1 MSEVLEVIQYT
12 SPKFM
17 VLYPEHSVGKKYLV
31 FKGGRAS
38 TKSWSIAKAIID
50 HCCTYEGL
58 RVVCGREIMKSIDD
72 SSKKLLEDTIRRA
85 GKDDDFRI
93 TNSYIENLHTGATIK
108 FMGVRDNPKSIKG
121 LEGVDIFWGDE
132 ADSFSEE
139 SLDIICPTMRKKG
152 CKVIFSYNPQLP
164 TTPIE
169 KLQRDKADRCVTVFI
184 NYLEVLRFL
193 PPDVIAEAEECREK
207 EPEKYGWI
215 WLGEYRRQSQDT
227 YIPLGLVNDA
237 WTRAAKPSNDGI
249 VSGIDVGLFHD
260 RSVMVI
266 RQGATLLYAR
276 EWRNVD
282 NQLLCQQV
290 IGLCAK
296 WKVQKLA
303 VDSAGQGFAVY
314 QNLKNELRDMVVQ
327 VNAGVVARNQKKY
340 VRLRDEA
347 WGLAKEWLETGSFN
361 GQGRLEDWVTD
372 LTNIK
377 YFYDTK
383 GRYMIES
390 KKSYIGRGFH
400 STDWADALGY
410 SLLLRGVGPSE
421 SSYVPEGARS
431 ALFRRDAY
439 RAGYPADWMG
449 I

>member
-1 MSEVLEVIQYT
+1 
-12 SPKFM
+12 
-17 VLYPEHSVGKKYLV
+17 
-31 FKGGRAS
+31 
-38 TKSWSIAKAIID
+38 
-50 HCCTYEGL
+50 
-58 RVVCGREIMKSIDD
+58 
-72 SSKKLLEDTIRRA
+72 
-85 GKDDDFRI
+85 
-93 TNSYIENLHTGATIK
+93 
-108 FMGVRDNPKSIKG
+108 
-121 LEGVDIFWGDE
+121 
-132 ADSFSEE
+132 
-139 SLDIICPTMRKKG
+139 
-152 CKVIFSYNPQLP
+152 
-164 TTPIE
+164 
-169 KLQRDKADRCVTVFI
+169 
-184 NYLEVLRFL
+184 
-193 PPDVIAEAEECREK
+193 
-207 EPEKYGWI
+207 
-215 WLGEYRRQSQDT
+215 
-227 YIPLGLVNDA
+227 
-237 WTRAAKPSNDGI
+237 
-249 VSGIDVGLFHD
+249 
-260 RSVMVI
+260 
-266 RQGATLLYAR
+266 
-276 EWRNVD
+276 
-282 NQLLCQQV
+282 
-290 IGLCAK
+290 
-296 WKVQKLA
+296 
-303 VDSAGQGFAVY
+303 
-314 QNLKNELRDMVVQ
+314 MVVQ